1 MEHNRLF
8 EHRQIFWHRNFISPK
23 IHYFKNNILSPRTCV
38 EPRLEFNSANE
49 LLINYR
55 EQTISV
61 SEKSDQGPA
70 CVNTVEAVYLVS
82 AIVAILTGIG
92 IVHE

>member
-1 MEHNRLF
+1 ME
-8 EHRQIFWHRNFISPK
+8 
-23 IHYFKNNILSPRTCV
+23 YFKNIFLSPRTCV
-38 EPRLEFNSANE
+38 EPKLEFNSANE

-55 EQTISV
+55 EQTIAI

-82 AIVAILTGIG
+82 AIVAILIGIG